1 MMLPARS
8 KVLACR
14 VFQPELSALG
24 LGEDQVEYLDQG
36 LHRYPNE
43 LRERLGQSLAR
54 LEEDPEVDRVIL
66 LYGFCGGGLENLT
79 SCRLEMVLPLVHDC
93 VPLLLG
99 KDGGPPSGSGPAA
112 FFLSQGWIDFGNTPY
127 SEYFV
132 TAEKFDEET
141 ALWTSREML
150 KGYDRVLLIRTLAGL
165 EDRHRNY
172 ALDMA
177 RLFEMGYEE
186 MEADSRGLQRL
197 LAARPGGGVKI
208 IPPGSPVK
216 LAIYPGMAPLAAPG
230 TDGGDHAR

>member
-14 VFQPELSALG
+14 VFQPELNALG

-36 LHRYPNE
+36 LHRYPHE

-54 LEEDPEVDRVIL
+54 LEADTEVDRVIL

-79 SCRLEMVLPLVHDC
+79 SSRLEIILPLVHDC

-99 KDGGPPSGSGPAA
+99 READPQPGAGPAA
-112 FFLSQGWIDFGNTPY
+112 FFLSRGWIDFGNTPY

-141 ALWTSREML
+141 ALWTCQEML
-150 KGYDRVLLIRTLAGL
+150 KGYDRVVLIRTLAGL
-165 EDRHRNY
+165 EDRHRDY
-172 ALDMA
+172 ALNMA
-177 RLFEMGYEE
+177 RLLGLDYKETS
-186 MEADSRGLQRL
+186 ADSEWLQRL
-197 LAARPGGGVKI
+197 LTAKPGTGVKT
-208 IPPGSPVK
+208 IPPGEPVQ
-216 LAIYPGMAPLAAPG
+216 LGLYPGMTQLAASKK
-230 TDGGDHAR
+230 GGAGYAR